1 MKIRPV
7 TLDDCPKMTVLTR
20 ELGYPSNS
28 EKVGEI
34 LQLVMGNANHEIF
47 IAESDDN
54 LAGYVHLVQ
63 SGSSDS
69 DYILDIAAL
78 MVDKNFRSKGIGDA
92 LVQQAG
98 KSASSKNVKHLR
110 IRTNL
115 ITPLAYGFF
124 EHRGFVNL
132 ESQELFVKEI
142 E

>member
-1 MKIRPV
+1 MRIRPV
-7 TLDDCPKMTVLTR
+7 TLNDCPKMTILTR
-20 ELGYPSNS
+20 EIGYPSNS
-28 EKVGEI
+28 EKVCEI
-34 LQLVMGNANHEIF
+34 LQLVMRNADHEIF
-47 IAESDDN
+47 IAEIDDN

-63 SGSSDS
+63 SGSSDT

-78 MVDKNFRSKGIGDA
+78 MVDQNFRSKGIGDA

-98 KSASSKNVKHLR
+98 KSSSSKNIKHLR

-115 ITPLAYGFF
+115 ITRGAYGFF

-132 ESQELFVKEI
+132 QSQDLFVKEI